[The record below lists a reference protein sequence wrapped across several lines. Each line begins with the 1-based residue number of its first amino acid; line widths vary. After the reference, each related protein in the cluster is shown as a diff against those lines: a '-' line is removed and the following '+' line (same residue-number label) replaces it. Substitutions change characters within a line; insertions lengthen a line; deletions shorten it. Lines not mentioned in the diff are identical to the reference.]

1 MKILAVHPFQEGLR
15 NMLSALNRLETEMK
29 AIETTIETFVALD
42 EAFKGEGGQAIRS
55 FYDEVHLPFIQLF
68 HMMQSDF
75 VNVLERMTAA
85 LTTLEPHPSGWI
97 QESFLEGEVEQ
108 GLDEIARIT
117 ASLTDEANQIMNKVA
132 DIVALPHLDDS
143 NVQDGI
149 YTAKRKRDNTVTE
162 LNTFDSEQTNALIA
176 IDNHLQVMERWIA
189 DASSLFTENTSDIH
203 YETGQWAE
211 LLAKNLLQTDMAYR
225 GTVLASVMTGSKSK
239 EQLGKDLEATINEM
253 EKVRDKEELEKLY
266 DEMAKYSLSENV
278 GLNRQ
283 AYPTDGDP
291 VMDFRAVKGPV
302 QPMFGGGM
310 IPPGFGGF
318 VIGTVKGALD
328 FLFLEDVKTIF
339 DKDTT
344 IPQKAAAFFFLTPQ
358 GKIFKS
364 GTITYRLSR
373 KAMGGKIKKV
383 EKVEE
388 PKKTG
393 GLEGTKGRDNGVPSY
408 GKNSV
413 PIGPYREVNGFP
425 VKVKPGAQEK
435 HIPNTPNYKQE
446 IANGKNKSIFYGD
459 NKTAQELL
467 DKFAGK
473 GQLLPNGKKE
483 RVDFGKPIGKYYDR
497 DTGKYLETTKGLI
510 HYGKDGAHI
519 VPSRP

>member
-1 MKILAVHPFQEGLR
+1 MAVQPFQEGLR
-15 NMLSALNRLETEMK
+15 NMLSALNRLETEIT

-42 EAFKGEGGQAIRS
+42 EVFKGEGGQAIRS

-203 YETGQWAE
+203 YDTGQWAE

-266 DEMAKYSLSENV
+266 AEMAKYSPSENV

-283 AYPTDGDP
+283 AYATDGDP

-302 QPMFGGGM
+302 EPMFGGGM

-318 VIGTVKGALD
+318 VLGAVKGALD
-328 FLFLEDVKTIF
+328 FWFLEDVETII

-344 IPQKAAAFFFLTPQ
+344 FTQKATAVFFLTPH
-358 GKIFKS
+358 GKILKGS
-364 GTITYRLSR
+364 QKTYKLSR

-393 GLEGTKGRDNGVPSY
+393 GLEGTKDIENGNLKPFNLLRELSESGVKHNPADVLAVTKTSNGKLVWLEKGNSKAGFYHVMRHADEFAAKGIKTNDIPDLLMKALSEGKVVGYQGRGQGRPIYEVVFNGQKQRVAITV
-408 GKNSV
+408 GN
-413 PIGPYREVNGFP
+413 NGFI
-425 VKVKPGAQEK
+425 VGAN
-435 HIPNTPNYKQE
+435 PT
-446 IANGKNKSIFYGD
+446 S
-459 NKTAQELL
+459 
-467 DKFAGK
+467 
-473 GQLLPNGKKE
+473 LP
-483 RVDFGKPIGKYYDR
+483 
-497 DTGKYLETTKGLI
+497 
-510 HYGKDGAHI
+510 
-519 VPSRP
+519 